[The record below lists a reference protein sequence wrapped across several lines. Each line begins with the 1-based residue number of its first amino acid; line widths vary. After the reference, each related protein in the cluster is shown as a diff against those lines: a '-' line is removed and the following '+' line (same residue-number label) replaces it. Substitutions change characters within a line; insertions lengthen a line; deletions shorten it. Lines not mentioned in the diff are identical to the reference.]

1 MEEAMASAVRDAFRA
16 IGRSAAEADHILPP
30 SGRSRS
36 AAIRACVSARGETAA
51 PATWLDLACAV
62 GNPVGASNLLQMAAS
77 AALISAGRANGP
89 GLVLSTGVTGTLS
102 AVVLCRASGA
112 EP

>member
-1 MEEAMASAVRDAFRA
+1 MASAVGDAF
-16 IGRSAAEADHILPP
+16 GSTGCSAAEADHILPP

-36 AAIRACVSARGETAA
+36 AAIQACVSVRGGAAA
-51 PATWLDLACAV
+51 PATWLDLARAV
-62 GNPVGASNLLQMAAS
+62 GNPVGASNVLQMATS
-77 AALISAGRANGP
+77 AALLSAGRVNGP

-112 EP
+112 GP